1 MSEIKVNS
9 IKGVAATTAALTINN
24 TDGSATANLTNRQ
37 NRNLIINGAMQ
48 VAQRGTSSSSNSG
61 GMTVDRFGVYP
72 SNTDEA
78 PTFEQ
83 VDVASGTT
91 PYNLGLTKA
100 LKVTNGNQTSG
111 AGADDNIRI
120 LYKLESQDL
129 RNSGWNY
136 LSSSSNVTLSF
147 YVKSSVAQNFNFS
160 LRTKDGP
167 DRGYAYETGSLS
179 ADTWTKVTKTIPGS
193 SILQFDNDNGPGLEL
208 NFWLFLGTNSTGT
221 RTLNAWHSYDSSTIT
236 PDQTST
242 WYTTNDATF
251 ELTGVQLEVSDHA
264 TSFEHIS
271 FNQELILCQRY
282 FQSLSLHG
290 VAADKTPYD
299 SSYRVWYPFKQTM
312 RVIPTMTMPS
322 ISNFQPGGATG
333 TASGSSPTV
342 DGVLVNL
349 GSNNT
354 NDNYIPSWV
363 NDTSAIMQA
372 DAEL

>member
-9 IKGVAATTAALTINN
+9 IKGVGASTAAITVNN

-120 LYKLESQDL
+120 LYKIESQDL

-147 YVKSSVAQNFNFS
+147 YVKSSVAQNFNFA

-179 ADTWTKVTKTIPGS
+179 ADTWTKVTKTIPGAS
-193 SILQFDNDNGPGLEL
+193 TLQFDNDNGPGLEL

-221 RTLNAWHSYDSSTIT
+221 RTLNAWHTFDSTTVT

-264 TSFEHIS
+264 TSFEHRS
-271 FNQELILCQRY
+271 FGHELLLCQRY
-282 FQSLSLHG
+282 YYQNTAVLYLCAYGSNAINNMFHP
-290 VAADKTPYD
+290 VEMRATPTV
-299 SSYRVWYPFKQTM
+299 SETTTSGNLT
-312 RVIPTMTMPS
+312 S
-322 ISNFQPGGATG
+322 ISQITTLSCYYYKASADGAAGTG
-333 TASGSSPTV
+333 
-342 DGVLVNL
+342 
-349 GSNNT
+349 
-354 NDNYIPSWV
+354 IK
-363 NDTSAIMQA
+363 A